1 MNITQ
6 NLDEAMAAAATS
18 LTTVAVV
25 KEVVSGGGFG
35 VLLTTGQNC
44 HIPARLF
51 REFQLREGDYIR
63 GIVAPNATDDSERLQ
78 RTPWAVVFID
88 LAETRKLRTNVS
100 QAGSLTVDPGAPVAP
115 VAPVALNT
123 QGELALTPAPEST
136 PSTEYAYPHPLTP
149 ELLDK
154 TESTRDTLREF
165 IRQTLRGGDMWSA
178 VALFREYAGIP
189 DLQVNDN
196 GPEVKRLYDLMKRTA
211 SAMRDAGEIASVQ
224 TTFRH
229 TNGTMRQ
236 SRVMFVHD
244 RFVVGRYPQAH
255 MDV

>member
-63 GIVAPNATDDSERLQ
+63 GIVAPNATDDPDRLQ

-88 LAETRKLRTNVS
+88 LAETRKLRANVS
-100 QAGSLTVDPGAPVAP
+100 QAGSLT

-123 QGELALTPAPEST
+123 QGELNLTPSPEST
-136 PSTEYAYPHPLTP
+136 PQPAPNSEYDYPHPLTP

-154 TESTRDTLREF
+154 TEATRDTLREF

-189 DLQVNDN
+189 DLQVNEN

-211 SAMRDAGEIASVQ
+211 SAMCDAGEIASVQ

-229 TNGTMRQ
+229 RDGTMRQ

-255 MDV
+255 TGV